1 MNLLSKAVITTS
13 FLVFSS
19 HVALAQPVPTFN
31 DVPQDYWAFSF
42 IEQFAALGITS
53 GCGNGNFCPEDT
65 VTRAQ
70 MSVFVMR
77 AIDAVLEH
85 HAFVSVPGTS
95 LRSINLQLANSV
107 QAAYFWDGSVFLS
120 EPGMFVGI
128 GSLQLPDQMRIL
140 GMTCAARKIDQA
152 DELVIYVLRH
162 PLGAPNTMPNPEIVT
177 STGLTTFG
185 PEFTEVTAEFV
196 DPNYATVDNANF
208 NYVFLLQMGDS
219 TVADPLTDSAAFRG
233 CSIEMSR

>member
-107 QAAYFWDGSVFLS
+107 
-120 EPGMFVGI
+120 P
-128 GSLQLPDQMRIL
+128 L

>member
-1 MNLLSKAVITTS
+1 MNVLSKAVITTS
-13 FLVFSS
+13 LLALSS

-31 DVPQDYWAFSF
+31 DVPEDYWAFSY

-53 GCGNGNFCPEDT
+53 GCGNGKFCPEDT

-70 MSVFVMR
+70 MSVFVIR

-95 LRSINLQLANSV
+95 LRSINLAIANSV

-120 EPGMFVGI
+120 EPGNFVGI
-128 GSLQLPDQMRIL
+128 GSLQLPDQMQIL
-140 GMTCAARKIDQA
+140 GMTCVARKIDQA
-152 DELVIYVLRH
+152 DQLAIYLLRH
-162 PLGAPNTMPNPEIVT
+162 PLGAPNILQNPEFVA
-177 STGLTTFG
+177 STGLTSFG
-185 PEFTEVTAEFV
+185 PEFTEVTAEGV

-208 NYVFLLQMGDS
+208 NYVLLVQMLDA
-219 TVADPLTDSAAFRG
+219 TVLDPPDDSAAFRG